1 MQKFLLDMARADDRC
16 RAAHHAPA
24 EYRRKTAADLNPQAA
39 E

>member
-16 RAAHHAPA
+16 RAQHAA
-24 EYRRKTAADLNPQAA
+24 AATAPRGERGRVAA

>member
-16 RAAHHAPA
+16 RKP
-24 EYRRKTAADLNPQAA
+24 TAADYRRPAPVRGPVAA